1 MSADKAFVEARRF
14 ALNRYRQL
22 SIEIKNANNKRNKD
36 LLSYNQKG
44 VAKLLA
50 EIHSEA
56 GKMYIK
62 DDFAKGYRVLN
73 MVRGYAQIS
82 GDNNIAISAE
92 NVIAKSLQAKEEQAK
107 SIADLKKQ
115 EEVRKDIKVLDEKL
129 KEDKIAIQKAIELK
143 NNKLADLEKIKN
155 DLELEIQEKENNL
168 EESAYRISALKRD
181 SIANTSTLKTK
192 ELEIENSTREKLILW
207 IIVFALT
214 IISIALWKL
223 AKDRKKLKQA
233 NADIKKHALEKIKL
247 AKDLEEKVLQLQNT
261 LQQKTLVLEE
271 NIQVKTQLEEN
282 KKESAR
288 SYDDLIRAV
297 AHSFKNKISPLKQ
310 DFFNL
315 FKFLRKIYG
324 EQAVLDL
331 AKFVRKPSPSEP
343 TEDVDTYERLCNRI
357 DKQLEVLPKIFND
370 FQVLQ
375 KDVLELQTIDLNV
388 FFEEIKNLYSGRNYR
403 IDIIPAEKPLLV
415 KLDKDAFL
423 SVVDNLVINAVKH
436 GFKENSR
443 FYEIDFILSEEE
455 MINGKQ
461 VKILYKDN
469 GVGFPENYDINKYKT
484 FGDKSV
490 FSKGSG
496 IGGYVV
502 SKIVSLHNGKIAL
515 LPVPKSDQFRTQIQI
530 LLPLH
535 TLKKQKIWHKS

>member
-1 MSADKAFVEARRF
+1 
-14 ALNRYRQL
+14 
-22 SIEIKNANNKRNKD
+22 
-36 LLSYNQKG
+36 
-44 VAKLLA
+44 
-50 EIHSEA
+50 
-56 GKMYIK
+56 
-62 DDFAKGYRVLN
+62 
-73 MVRGYAQIS
+73 
-82 GDNNIAISAE
+82 
-92 NVIAKSLQAKEEQAK
+92 
-107 SIADLKKQ
+107 
-115 EEVRKDIKVLDEKL
+115 
-129 KEDKIAIQKAIELK
+129 
-143 NNKLADLEKIKN
+143 
-155 DLELEIQEKENNL
+155 
-168 EESAYRISALKRD
+168 
-181 SIANTSTLKTK
+181 
-192 ELEIENSTREKLILW
+192 
-207 IIVFALT
+207 
-214 IISIALWKL
+214 
-223 AKDRKKLKQA
+223 
-233 NADIKKHALEKIKL
+233 ADIKKYALEKIQL
-247 AKDLEEKVLQLQNT
+247 AKDLENTVLQLQNT

-370 FQVLQ
+370 FQVLL
-375 KDVLELQTIDLNV
+375 KDTLESKTIDLNV
-388 FFEEIKNLYSGRNYR
+388 YFEEIKGSFGGSNYR
-403 IDIIPAEKPLLV
+403 IDIIPTEKPLLV
-415 KLDKDAFL
+415 KLDVDAFR
-423 SVVDNLVINAVKH
+423 SVIENLINNAVTH

-443 FYEIDFILSEEE
+443 FYEIAFILSEEE
-455 MINGKQ
+455 MINGDKQ

-469 GVGFPENYDINKYKT
+469 GVGFPENYDMSKYKT

-515 LPVPKSDQFRTQIQI
+515 LPVSKADQFRTQIQI

-535 TLKKQKIWHKS
+535 T